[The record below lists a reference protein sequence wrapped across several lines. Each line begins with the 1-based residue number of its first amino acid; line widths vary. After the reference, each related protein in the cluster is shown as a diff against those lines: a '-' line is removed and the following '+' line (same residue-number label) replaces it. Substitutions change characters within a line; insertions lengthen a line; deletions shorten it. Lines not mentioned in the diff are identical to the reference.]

1 MRMKKFLFSAAVLMI
16 AACGSKTGNNANGA
30 DSTVQDT
37 ISSTVQ
43 NTIPATETEADLQK
57 AIETQLQTIY
67 GKLCEMDASGHG
79 INVNELDQ
87 QFCSEEFLKLQ
98 KEVYKKSENAT
109 SCEEAFSDEG
119 WRWFPD
125 ISAAQ
130 TVDSVSVELI
140 GQDRA
145 EAKFRLTD
153 KRGFKAHQH
162 LVMLLENG
170 QWKIHNWIDPEAFPE
185 GNYLDWMKLF
195 LSK

>member
-30 DSTVQDT
+30 DSTVQ
-37 ISSTVQ
+37 
-43 NTIPATETEADLQK
+43 NTIPSTETEADLQK

-67 GKLCEMDASGHG
+67 GKLHEMDASGHG
-79 INVNELDQ
+79 INVNELQ

-195 LSK
+195 LNKYKRNNK

>member
-30 DSTVQDT
+30 DSTVQ
-37 ISSTVQ
+37 
-43 NTIPATETEADLQK
+43 NTIPSTETEADLQK

-67 GKLCEMDASGHG
+67 GKLHEMDASGHG

-195 LSK
+195 LNK

>member
-1 MRMKKFLFSAAVLMI
+1 MKKFLFFAAVLMM

-30 DSTVQDT
+30 DSTVQDSVLT
-37 ISSTVQ
+37 TETALSTE
-43 NTIPATETEADLQK
+43 ETEADIQK
-57 AIETQLQTIY
+57 TIETQLQTVY
-67 GKLCEMDASGHG
+67 AKLHEMDASGNG
-79 INVNELDQ
+79 ININELDQ
-87 QFCSEEFLKLQ
+87 QFCSEEFLRLQ

>member
-1 MRMKKFLFSAAVLMI
+1 MKKFLFFAAVLMM

-30 DSTVQDT
+30 DSTVKDSALT
-37 ISSTVQ
+37 TETALSTE
-43 NTIPATETEADLQK
+43 ETEADLQK
-57 AIETQLQTIY
+57 AIETQLQTVY
-67 GKLCEMDASGHG
+67 AKLHEMDASGNG
-79 INVNELDQ
+79 ININELDQ
-87 QFCSEEFLKLQ
+87 QFCSEEFLRLQ

-153 KRGFKAHQH
+153 KRGFN
-162 LVMLLENG
+162 VMLLENG

-195 LSK
+195 LNK

>member
-1 MRMKKFLFSAAVLMI
+1 MKKFLFFAAVLMM

-30 DSTVQDT
+30 DSTVQDSVLT
-37 ISSTVQ
+37 TETALS
-43 NTIPATETEADLQK
+43 ADETEADIQK
-57 AIETQLQTIY
+57 TIEAQLQTVY
-67 GKLCEMDASGHG
+67 AKLHEMDASGNG
-79 INVNELDQ
+79 ININELDQ
-87 QFCSEEFLKLQ
+87 QFCSEE
-98 KEVYKKSENAT
+98 Y
-109 SCEEAFSDEG
+109 
-119 WRWFPD
+119 
-125 ISAAQ
+125 
-130 TVDSVSVELI
+130 
-140 GQDRA
+140 RA

>member
-1 MRMKKFLFSAAVLMI
+1 MQ
-16 AACGSKTGNNANGA
+16 
-30 DSTVQDT
+30 TVY
-37 ISSTVQ
+37 
-43 NTIPATETEADLQK
+43 A
-57 AIETQLQTIY
+57 
-67 GKLCEMDASGHG
+67 KLREMDASGNG

-87 QFCSEEFLKLQ
+87 QFCSEEFLRLQ
-98 KEVYKKSENAT
+98 KEVYKKSEDAT

-130 TVDSVSVELI
+130 TVDSVSVKLI
-140 GQDRA
+140 GKDRA

>member
-43 NTIPATETEADLQK
+43 NTIPSTETEADLQK

-67 GKLCEMDASGHG
+67 GKLHEMDASGHG

-130 TVDSVSVELI
+130 TV
-140 GQDRA
+140 
-145 EAKFRLTD
+145 
-153 KRGFKAHQH
+153 KAHQH

-195 LSK
+195 LNK

>member
-1 MRMKKFLFSAAVLMI
+1 MKKQFFVLAAAVLMM
-16 AACGSKTGNNANGA
+16 AACGNKTGANNASA
-30 DSTVQDT
+30 ESTVTDG
-37 ISSTVQ
+37 IATVAEEDIQ
-43 NTIPATETEADLQK
+43 KDIEAQLNTVYA
-57 AIETQLQTIY
+57 
-67 GKLCEMDASGHG
+67 KLREMDASGNG
-79 INVNELDQ
+79 ININELDQ
-87 QFCSEEFLKLQ
+87 QFCSEEFLRLQ

>member
-16 AACGSKTGNNANGA
+16 AACGSKTGNDANGA

-43 NTIPATETEADLQK
+43 NTIPSTD
-57 AIETQLQTIY
+57 
-67 GKLCEMDASGHG
+67 EMDASGHG

-195 LSK
+195 LNK